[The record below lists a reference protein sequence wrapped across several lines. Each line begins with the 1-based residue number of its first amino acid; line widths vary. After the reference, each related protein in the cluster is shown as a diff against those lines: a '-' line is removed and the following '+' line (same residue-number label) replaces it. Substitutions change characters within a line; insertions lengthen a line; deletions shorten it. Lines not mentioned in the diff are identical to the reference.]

1 MTGRSPSMS
10 NFQESHDNK
19 RLEYL
24 ETRISNSK
32 ISHDYMKTQTTF
44 LKTQEREFFDKFKNE
59 SIINKIFDNT
69 TKLQK
74 ENKFL
79 NQKNLID
86 AKFKNEDQ
94 ILISKYATK
103 FNLFSDNSKLYFRF
117 SYYFLMI
124 F

>member
-1 MTGRSPSMS
+1 
-10 NFQESHDNK
+10 
-19 RLEYL
+19 
-24 ETRISNSK
+24 
-32 ISHDYMKTQTTF
+32 MKTQTAF
-44 LKTQEREFFDKFKNE
+44 MKTQEREFFDKFKNE
-59 SIINKIFDNT
+59 SIINKIFDNA

-103 FNLFSDNSKLYFRF
+103 FNLFSDNSKLNSRF
-117 SYYFLMI
+117 SYYF
-124 F
+124 